1 MQVID
6 GIIKMDTSDLHQVD
20 LNLLVSLHTL
30 FKYKNVTHAAQAIK
44 ISQPALSAQ
53 LAKLRVIF
61 NDPLLIPA
69 HEGKGMVLTE
79 KAEALQQPLIN
90 FIDCLH
96 VIYDTEPRFHPQED
110 SRVFKIAVSDS
121 ASVSIVAPLI
131 QFLSDL
137 PNQQLQIEFVPYY
150 LSQITHQLERD
161 QVDLVIDL
169 ENNLPKDFPSLLL
182 MDEDLVLCF
191 RQGHAL
197 QQKPSMT
204 IEEYCDLEHIVVR
217 TNDMN
222 LAGYTD
228 IVLQSLG
235 YKRFVRHS
243 ISHFLLAVECL
254 QRTDYVCTLPRNL
267 AERGDFGLAYMD
279 LPFQSI
285 RYRLRMIWHPKK
297 QSNPA
302 IQWLRTEIFRLVKAD
317 EINKL

>member
-1 MQVID
+1 MLVIY
-6 GIIKMDTSDLHQVD
+6 GISNMDTLALHHID
-20 LNLLVSLHTL
+20 LNLLMSLHIL
-30 FKYKNVTHAAQAIK
+30 FEYKNVTHAAQSIG

-61 NDPLLIPA
+61 KDPLLIPA

-79 KAEALQQPLIN
+79 KAEALRQPLKNLIS
-90 FIDCLH
+90 CLH
-96 VIYDTEPRFHPQED
+96 IIYDTEPLFNPRKDP
-110 SRVFKIAVSDS
+110 RIFKIAVSDS

-137 PNQQLQIEFVPYY
+137 PNQQLQIEFVPYH
-150 LSQITHQLERD
+150 LSQITYQLERD

-169 ENNLPKDFPSLLL
+169 ENNLPEDFPSLLL

-197 QQKPSMT
+197 QQKQSIT
-204 IEEYCDLEHIVVR
+204 IEEYCALEHIVVR

-228 IVLQSLG
+228 VVLQSLG

-243 ISHFLLAVECL
+243 ISHFLLAVECM
-254 QRTDYVCTLPRNL
+254 QHTDYVCTLPRNL
-267 AERGDFGLAYMD
+267 AERANFNLDYME

-285 RYRLRMIWHPKK
+285 RYKLRMIWHPKK
-297 QSNPA
+297 QNNPA
-302 IQWLRTEIFRLVKAD
+302 IQWLRTELFGLVKSD
-317 EINKL
+317 NLNNI